1 MILWYI
7 ALNGDDVEVVELG
20 WNGNQEKKSR

>member
-20 WNGNQEKKSR
+20 WNGKEKKSR